1 MIILLTILKIIGILL
16 LVLLGILV
24 VLAVLVVFV
33 PVRYR
38 VDTCRREGGASPMAA
53 EVKITW
59 LLHIVNAAIS
69 YPEAPYIRVRL
80 FCFTL
85 FRSDKERAGQKEAL
99 GQQGEKPIEAPKPEA
114 VNEKVESAPKKAPG
128 ISPEKPVSPEK
139 AEKKENQAQEGHKE
153 EAGEE
158 TAGRNL
164 GIIEK
169 LLEFFSR
176 LLGIIKNIRY
186 TIRRICDKI
195 KDIVNNIQYYSNI
208 LKSDVFQRTW
218 TLCSGQVLAL
228 LKSIRP
234 RKFTGKLLIGLG
246 DPARTGQALAI
257 YGILYPMVGSHIEV
271 TPDFGQRVLEW
282 DFFVKGKI
290 TVFRFL
296 KIAWALFFS
305 RDLRR
310 LLKLLKREA
319 A

>member
-1 MIILLTILKIIGILL
+1 MPLSMSNNGLSKVTDKWIMLLLILL
-16 LVLLGILV
+16 
-24 VLAVLVVFV
+24 
-33 PVRYR
+33 
-38 VDTCRREGGASPMAA
+38 
-53 EVKITW
+53 W
-59 LLHIVNAAIS
+59 N
-69 YPEAPYIRVRL
+69 
-80 FCFTL
+80 
-85 FRSDKERAGQKEAL
+85 
-99 GQQGEKPIEAPKPEA
+99 
-114 VNEKVESAPKKAPG
+114 
-128 ISPEKPVSPEK
+128 
-139 AEKKENQAQEGHKE
+139 
-153 EAGEE
+153 
-158 TAGRNL
+158 
-164 GIIEK
+164 
-169 LLEFFSR
+169 
-176 LLGIIKNIRY
+176 LGIIKNIRY

-271 TPDFGQRVLEW
+271 APDFGQRVLEW